1 MLYGMYASAAGALAN
16 SYQQDVVANN
26 LANVDTVAFKK
37 DLALLQGRPVE
48 AAPSGSMRDATAVLE
63 SMGGGLFAL
72 PTHTDFTPASLKE
85 TGSNFDFALAGK
97 GFFQLSDGSGKSYT
111 RDGRFKL
118 NELNQL
124 VSFSGDI
131 PVLDDSGK
139 PMVLDPDRKFEVDS
153 VGLITQDNDPVGRLG
168 IVDFDDV
175 GKLVKHGENLYR
187 AESGA
192 GEHSIT
198 ADIKHKHLEDSGVNP
213 ITELVEM
220 LKIQRL
226 FQANVSM
233 LQSQDQTLAIAVSK
247 VGRVG

>member
-1 MLYGMYASAAGALAN
+1 LRFQL
-16 SYQQDVVANN
+16 
-26 LANVDTVAFKK
+26 
-37 DLALLQGRPVE
+37 
-48 AAPSGSMRDATAVLE
+48 
-63 SMGGGLFAL
+63 
-72 PTHTDFTPASLKE
+72 TPISHPHLSLKE
-85 TGSNFDFALAGK
+85 TGSNFDFALVGK

-198 ADIKHKHLEDSGVNP
+198 ADVKHKHLEDSGVNP
-213 ITELVEM
+213 IAELTEM
-220 LKIQRL
+220 LKVQRL
-226 FQANVSM
+226 FQTNVSM